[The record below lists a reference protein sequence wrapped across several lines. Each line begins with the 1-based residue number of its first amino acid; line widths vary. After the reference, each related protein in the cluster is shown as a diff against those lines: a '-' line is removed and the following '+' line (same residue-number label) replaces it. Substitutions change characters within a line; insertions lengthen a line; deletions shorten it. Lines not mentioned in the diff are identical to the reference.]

1 MSALARLVGLAS
13 GLLRRAVIGRVPK
26 LFDAAYY
33 RERTPGVARSGLD
46 PFLHYVWFGAR
57 QDRNP
62 NADFDTAFY
71 RRQSGRTRLDP
82 VRHYQRIGAVAGL
95 DPSPAFS
102 TSLYLARYPDV
113 VSAGINPLLHFRN
126 DGRAEGREAA
136 PSPIEPDRLRALD
149 GVAEDHIH
157 TLPDAEGGRFA
168 LTLLQHAPL
177 DPQAEFAPRVCLQL
191 CVDGVEYDALLDA
204 FRAFETGAQAA
215 IALEIDTGAGPHPP
229 MPTQLLAF
237 ERCFLSRATGGR
249 SLTLRYAE
257 ARVWDLRLK
266 RPGVAAVFPGGAFCT
281 HGLARGEDWPARP
294 FREQG
299 LHPHDCRLP
308 PPGFAP

>member
-1 MSALARLVGLAS
+1 MSASPVARFVGLTT

-33 RERTPGVARSGLD
+33 RERNPGVARSGLD
-46 PFLHYVWFGAR
+46 PFLHYAWFGAR
-57 QDRNP
+57 RDRNP

-82 VRHYQRIGAVAGL
+82 VRHYLRVGAAQGL
-95 DPSPAFS
+95 DPSPGFS

-113 VSAGINPLLHFRN
+113 VAAGINPLLHFRT

-149 GVAEDHIH
+149 GVAEDHIL
-157 TLPDAEGGRFA
+157 TLPETEGGRFA
-168 LTLLQHAPL
+168 LTLLRESPL
-177 DPQAEFAPRVCLQL
+177 DREAEFAPRFCLQL

-204 FRAFETGAQAA
+204 FRAFETGGQEAV
-215 IALEIDTGAGPHPP
+215 ALEIDTGAGPHPP

-237 ERCFLSRATGGR
+237 ERCFVTRSGDGRA
-249 SLTLRYAE
+249 LHLRYAE
-257 ARVWDLRLK
+257 LRAWDLRLK
-266 RPGVAAVFPGGAFCT
+266 RPGVAAVFPGGHFSARR
-281 HGLARGEDWPARP
+281 LAKGEGWPA
-294 FREQG
+294 
-299 LHPHDCRLP
+299 
-308 PPGFAP
+308 A